1 MSSPSSLPIEDRV
14 KKVIEEKAKEIVEK
28 AKKDVEMVAD
38 RTLREIDRMV
48 LSLKEASNLILPVN
62 ILEILER
69 KGRVFVSNI
78 ELPYMSDA
86 NVEVRI
92 GPYSVLF
99 DQIRGFSE
107 GKYRIILILD
117 RTSEKG

>member
-1 MSSPSSLPIEDRV
+1 MSSPSSLPIEERV
-14 KKVIEEKAKEIVEK
+14 QKVIEEGAKEIVEK
-28 AKKDVEMVAD
+28 AKKDIEMVAD
-38 RTLREIDRMV
+38 RTLKELDRMV
-48 LSLKEASNLILPVN
+48 LSLKEASKLMLPVN
-62 ILEILER
+62 VLEILER

-78 ELPYMSDA
+78 DLPYMSDV

-107 GKYRIILILD
+107 GKYRIVLILD
-117 RTSEKG
+117 RSEKG